1 MINIVFT
8 FAESRKRMV
17 IEGEDFNLE
26 LLVVLVIKRLVAIEL
41 KSVKL

>member
-8 FAESRKRMV
+8 FVESQKRMV

-26 LLVVLVIKRLVAIEL
+26 LLVILVIKRLVAIEL
-41 KSVKL
+41 KSMKL